1 MIWLIFSFLFLKLM
15 SVPAVGLSG
24 EPGHLHAGN
33 DTTGVV
39 LELITSFSAVS
50 DRFYTDHLDNVY
62 FIDGHRI
69 TRITVTTGREL
80 EYGSLPAGPVTSA
93 DVSNP
98 MQLLLFY
105 RDFNRAV
112 FLDNNLSPLRSAVN
126 FSGLGIEQAT
136 LACTSG
142 RGGIWVFS
150 DREHR
155 LVYFDQQFRNTH
167 RSIIVSSVTGSGD
180 QPVYMT
186 ESQGRLF
193 LFIPRKGIHLFD
205 RYASYLGTIDYK
217 GPHRFQVLGNRIVWF
232 EDGRLAGKDI
242 ASGEVSLFNLPGGMV
257 IDDARLQPDRLYIL
271 SGDLMKVYR
280 IRWETGQN

>member
-1 MIWLIFSFLFLKLM
+1 MIWLLFSCLLLKQTQ
-15 SVPAVGLSG
+15 VPDNALP
-24 EPGHLHAGN
+24 PGTGYLYAGK
-33 DTTGVV
+33 DTNRLV
-39 LELITSFSAVS
+39 LELAASFPAAS

-69 TRITVTTGREL
+69 TRITVSTGRVL
-80 EYGSLPAGPVTSA
+80 EYGSLPGGPVTTA

-112 FLDNNLSPLRSAVN
+112 FLDNNLSPLRPALN

-136 LACTSG
+136 LACISG
-142 RGGIWVFS
+142 RGGLWVFS

-155 LVYFDQQFRNTH
+155 LVYFDEQFRNTH
-167 RSIIVSSVTGSGD
+167 RSIIVSSLTGSGD

-193 LFIPRKGIHLFD
+193 LYIPRKGILLFD
-205 RYASYLGTIDYK
+205 RYASYLRTIDYD
-217 GPHRFQVLGNRIVWF
+217 GPDRFQVLGGRIVWF
-232 EDGRLAGKDI
+232 DNGALTGMDI
-242 ASGEVSLFNLPGGMV
+242 ESGESSVFELPGGVV
-257 IDDARLQPDRLYIL
+257 IDDARLQQGRLYIL
-271 SGDLMKVYR
+271 SGNLMKVYR
-280 IRWETGQN
+280 IR